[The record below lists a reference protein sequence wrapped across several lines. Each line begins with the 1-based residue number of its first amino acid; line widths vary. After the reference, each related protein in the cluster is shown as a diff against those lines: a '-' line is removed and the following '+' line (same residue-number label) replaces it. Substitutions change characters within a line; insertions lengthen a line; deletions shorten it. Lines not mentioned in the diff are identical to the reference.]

1 MAKKARSVPTSL
13 NLSSMSDSSLIE
25 LAGGGTSEALGEWWK
40 RHRGAVVVLTRSY
53 TGYEA
58 EDLMQEAFAKA

>member
-25 LAGGGTSEALGEWWK
+25 LAGGGNSEAFGEWWK
-40 RHRGAVVVLTRSY
+40 RHRGAVVVLTRS
-53 TGYEA
+53 
-58 EDLMQEAFAKA
+58 